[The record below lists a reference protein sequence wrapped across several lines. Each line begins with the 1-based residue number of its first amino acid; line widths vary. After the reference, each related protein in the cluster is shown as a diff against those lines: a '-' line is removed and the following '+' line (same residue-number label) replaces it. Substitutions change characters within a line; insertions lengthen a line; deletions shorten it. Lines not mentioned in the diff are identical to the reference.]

1 LKNGELYD
9 VIEVVHSSQIIS
21 MMFLKDHVTE
31 YVLEKGEGHA
41 AENPEEGDATEKH
54 AKFLKDKLFV
64 IIKSSGVSRDQ
75 YAVEFGIS

>member
-1 LKNGELYD
+1 MRGNQLTSGDEK
-9 VIEVVHSSQIIS
+9 
-21 MMFLKDHVTE
+21 
-31 YVLEKGEGHA
+31 VLEKGEGHA

-64 IIKSSGVSRDQ
+64 IIKPSGVSRDQ